1 MLTPGSR
8 FPSKNYSPSLLYS
21 VRVLHVHIEGVE
33 CHFTRINSPREPTPV
48 DTSSALKTGHVPCS
62 NSRALISA

>member
-8 FPSKNYSPSLLYS
+8 FPSKFYSPSILYS
-21 VRVLHVHIEGVE
+21 ARVLLVHIEGVSLYE
-33 CHFTRINSPREPTPV
+33 NNSPREPTPV
-48 DTSSALKTGHVPCS
+48 DTSSTLKTGHVPCS